1 MKFWGDTKFA
11 RRKIVEFRPVIG
23 LMTRAHLSSDPGVQG
38 IVTHGLELL
47 NWLASRVRLQSALL
61 YLCLTAGAQ
70 RGNTPAQ
77 FDNLISLTGR
87 TRAEHETTSILH
99 PYLCRPGCKYTNTKN
114 SFQCPLHHK
123 TRENPFKVP
132 TCLITHTVVNS
143 INRLAGLAS
152 NFFRHAQWELEDPL
166 LQKRDFIRFRQEIN
180 MFPPGTKQKER
191 CGTCGCG
198 PPLGT

>member
-1 MKFWGDTKFA
+1 MISFLFEIDFFLNEIWLFLMKFRGDTKFA

-77 FDNLISLTGR
+77 FDNLISLTDARGLNMKQ
-87 TRAEHETTSILH
+87 HPFLH
-99 PYLCRPGCKYTNTKN
+99 PYLCRPACKYTNTKN

-143 INRLAGLAS
+143 INRLAG
-152 NFFRHAQWELEDPL
+152 W
-166 LQKRDFIRFRQEIN
+166 
-180 MFPPGTKQKER
+180 PPTF
-191 CGTCGCG
+191 
-198 PPLGT
+198 